1 MHIFCEVENKHF
13 MKNRYLHC
21 NQINIQYAF
30 PNVAMVCTF
39 PQWDRYIF
47 FSSFIFIF
55 LKGLEWLI
63 VTTVLHM
70 IYFLWHI
77 RLWQVLNALNEKT
90 PPNQAENQTTC
101 LKHLAVGLRQL
112 RFLKQMAQ
120 ECDSGSRHK
129 ELLLSPCKAAFS
141 VPDFVWKVLC
151 NINKHHI
158 VYNKVWNVRRN
169 STVKWTGLIG
179 VLIFSLYKYKKTLW
193 EHTGS

>member
-1 MHIFCEVENKHF
+1 MRIIVFEWFLPFKITLTLVLNQWANTQLNTNLCFFFFCLF
-13 MKNRYLHC
+13 
-21 NQINIQYAF
+21 
-30 PNVAMVCTF
+30 
-39 PQWDRYIF
+39 
-47 FSSFIFIF
+47 F

-63 VTTVLHM
+63 VTAVLHM

-90 PPNQAENQTTC
+90 PPNKAENQTTC

-129 ELLLSPCKAAFS
+129 ELLSSPCKAAFS

-193 EHTGS
+193 EHTGF